1 MQVYT
6 VFKLEDRK
14 KIFTARQLEVL
25 NLYALG
31 FSATEIANRLGI
43 TQRAVHFHLS
53 RIRERCMMSTR
64 GAILNLIIND
74 PEFRNE
80 LASTAHVVL
89 PSIDIAGLRF
99 TSKEIEVLK
108 LIHLSDSKIASKLR
122 LSKDTVHFRLERIRK
137 KLNVKKQTQ
146 VILRIAQLLSAQHE
160 QLKALYLSS

>member
-1 MQVYT
+1 MFSWY
-6 VFKLEDRK
+6 KLEHSK
-14 KIFTARQLEVL
+14 NVFTARQLEVL

-64 GAILNLIIND
+64 GTILNLIIND

-80 LASTAHVVL
+80 LASKAHNVL
-89 PSIDIAGLRF
+89 PPLDVAGLRF
-99 TSKEIEVLK
+99 TPKEIEVLRF
-108 LIHLSDSKIASKLR
+108 IHLSDSKISRKLG

-146 VILRIAQLLSAQHE
+146 VLPRIAQLLLANHE
-160 QLKALYLSS
+160 QLKALYLTS